1 MVLNMGVIILM
12 MNSDCYIYYQ
22 IVSFE
27 ICENKEKDKDHDM
40 DKMKIDNRNIRSAC
54 CCQWDVLYWAGH
66 DVRLDQ
72 LCDVK

>member
-40 DKMKIDNRNIRSAC
+40 EKNKKDNRHIRSAC
-54 CCQWDVLYWAGH
+54 CCQWDLLYWDGH
-66 DVRLDQ
+66 DARLDQ